1 MLCVSQ
7 PTLGE
12 EKIINGAVMLKRI
25 KSEFFKKK
33 IVTLKVFKNTQTNL
47 NLS

>member
-12 EKIINGAVMLKRI
+12 EKITNGVVMLKRI
-25 KSEFFKKK
+25 KSEFLKK
-33 IVTLKVFKNTQTNL
+33 
-47 NLS
+47 